1 MTRIFLQYLEKSKGC
16 VVNVSG
22 TMGSRPSAGAIGY
35 SMAKAGIE
43 MFTKGTALELAHK
56 GVRVNCV
63 SPSTID
69 TNMYR
74 YTGMSEAEYA
84 SFKTRASANIPLQRM
99 ATTEEVA
106 KAIIFLSGEQ

>member
-1 MTRIFLQYLEKSKGC
+1 
-16 VVNVSG
+16 
-22 TMGSRPSAGAIGY
+22 MGSRPSAGAIGY
-35 SMAKAGIE
+35 TMAKAGIE